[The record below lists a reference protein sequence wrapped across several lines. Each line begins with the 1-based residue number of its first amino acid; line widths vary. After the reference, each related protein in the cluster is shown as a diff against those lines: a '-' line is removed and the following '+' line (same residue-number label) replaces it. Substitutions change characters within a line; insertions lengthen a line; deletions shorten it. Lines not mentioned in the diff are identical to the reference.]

1 MTRADNVLDYLDE
14 SFYRDYRAQGHGPMI
29 QFIWIYEHEVDLAA
43 LGRFHRN
50 LGKGLLGR
58 CVEHSPIPFGRSRWV
73 AWSSPADFE
82 VAARPRPRSELT
94 AWTDEQA
101 ARQIDIENGPP
112 WRLAVQPLDGGGAAV
127 TLVVSHTVADGVG
140 VNDAVVNAVRGTGV
154 DIGYPAPRSRST
166 MQALRQDL
174 RQVLRD
180 LPHTGQAVVLAPLAA
195 KEVPLRVRPSRQ
207 NDVVRR
213 DAGGLLARR
222 TANDRPTPDQ
232 ELVPTR
238 SGRLP
243 SVTVLVPT
251 GHWDECAE
259 NLGGTSNALLVGLTC
274 RLCDIL
280 GWTDADGLVDV
291 TFPVNERTPGDTRGN
306 ALSSASMIVAPA
318 AATDLRGIRASVKA
332 ALIRL
337 STVRNRV
344 MAPLALMTFVP
355 EFVARRLQNVV
366 LKSANITCS
375 HFGDLDPA
383 VNRPDGT
390 DAEWFYA
397 RHARAPQMADPDLLR
412 KAGGIFFPI
421 ASGRLGGRIYIS
433 LCYSDGDGSTTTEQ
447 LAEVA
452 RRALGDFGITD
463 FVIA

>member
-1 MTRADNVLDYLDE
+1 MTRVDNVLDYLDE

-29 QFIWIYEHEVDLAA
+29 QFVWIYDHDVDLAA
-43 LGRFHRN
+43 LDRFCRN
-50 LGKGLLGR
+50 LQTGLLGR

-73 AWSSPADFE
+73 AWSAPVGVD
-82 VAARPRPRSELT
+82 VAATRRPRGDIS

-101 ARQIDIENGPP
+101 ARRIDIENGPP
-112 WRLAVQPLDGGGAAV
+112 WRLAVQPLEGGGAV
-127 TLVVSHTVADGVG
+127 LTLVVSHTVADGVG
-140 VNDAVVNAVRGTGV
+140 VNDAVVDAVRGTGI
-154 DIGYPAPRSRST
+154 DIGYPAPRTRST
-166 MQALRQDL
+166 AQALRQDL

-180 LPHTGQAVVLAPLAA
+180 LPRTGRALLQAPLAA
-195 KEVPLRVRPSRQ
+195 KEVPLRVRPGPRT
-207 NDVVRR
+207 
-213 DAGGLLARR
+213 ALARR
-222 TANDRPTPDQ
+222 DNSGVPARFAPSEGRSAGQ
-232 ELVPTR
+232 ELVRAGT
-238 SGRLP
+238 GRLP

-251 GHWDECAE
+251 GHWDHCAE
-259 NLGGTSNALLVGLTC
+259 SLGGTSNSLLVGLTC

-280 GWTDADGLVDV
+280 GWLDTDGMANV

-306 ALSSASMIVAPA
+306 ALSSASLTVPPA
-318 AATDLRGIRASVKA
+318 SATDLRGIRASVKA

-337 STVRNRV
+337 SKVRTRV
-344 MAPLALMTFVP
+344 MAPLALMPFVP

-366 LKSANITCS
+366 MKSANITCS

-397 RHARAPQMADPDLLR
+397 RHARAPEMADPDLLR

-433 LCYSDGDGSTTTEQ
+433 LCYSDGDGSTTTDE

-463 FVIA
+463 FVLV

>member
-1 MTRADNVLDYLDE
+1 MTRTDNVLDYLDE

-29 QFIWIYEHEVDLAA
+29 QFVWIYDHDVDLDA
-43 LGRFHRN
+43 LRRFHRN
-50 LGKGLLGR
+50 LGTGLLGR
-58 CVEHSPIPFGRSRWV
+58 CVERSPIPFSRSRWV
-73 AWSSPADFE
+73 AWSGPGDLD
-82 VAARPRPRSELT
+82 VAPSRRSREDVT

-101 ARQIDIENGPP
+101 ARRIDIENGPP
-112 WRLAVQPLDGGGAAV
+112 WRLAVQPLQGGGAAV

-154 DIGYPAPRSRST
+154 DIGYPAPRSRSR

-180 LPHTGQAVVLAPLAA
+180 LPHAGKAVVQAPLAA
-195 KEVPLRVRPSRQ
+195 REMPLRVRPSRHSEIA
-207 NDVVRR
+207 RR
-213 DAGGLLARR
+213 ATGGPVLRSTAGGGGSPG
-222 TANDRPTPDQ
+222 N
-232 ELVPTR
+232 EVVPTR

-243 SVTVLVPT
+243 SVAVLVPT
-251 GHWDECAE
+251 AHWDQRAE
-259 NLGGTSNALLVGLTC
+259 SLGGTSNSLLVGLTS
-274 RLCDIL
+274 RLCGIL
-280 GWTDADGLVDV
+280 GWLDADGLVNL

-306 ALSSASMIVAPA
+306 ALSSASMTVVPT
-318 AATDLRGIRASVKA
+318 AATDLRGIRAEVKA
-332 ALIRL
+332 ALVRL
-337 STVRNRV
+337 SKIRDRV
-344 MAPLALMTFVP
+344 LAPLALMPFVP
-355 EFVARRLQNVV
+355 EFIARRMQNVV

-397 RHARAPQMADPDLLR
+397 RHARAPEMADPELLR

-433 LCYSDGDGSTTTEQ
+433 LCYCDGDGMTTAEQ
-447 LAEVA
+447 LAEAA
-452 RRALGDFGITD
+452 RRALDDFGISD
-463 FVIA
+463 FVIR